1 MKPSNRA
8 MLWYFWKLSR
18 RNILLLSMLSI
29 AVTFLMRRIAGGTP
43 DASFAYVNFV
53 GQVFLIALLGG
64 CLFLWLRESSFLPH
78 SSLFTLPLS
87 TTRYLILFYG
97 YVLAMV
103 GAASCAAAALHF
115 HLYGSMLST
124 LVREEMKL
132 EFWQMPLVCVALAC
146 LIQSLFHLAGIKN
159 ELRAVPMAVALQVMA
174 VVCLLPVLE
183 PGDSSLQHIKY
194 APLPALLLA
203 WACSHH
209 ALASHRSGRLDGRIV
224 ILLEWFG
231 RGQGRTAT
239 FVSPDRALF
248 WLGWRRYGR
257 LLPLWSLGLGLTSLA
272 LIGGSALIWQDQ
284 LFRGI
289 DRGGPFIVYHLGT
302 LPAVACAT
310 ILSHIVILIRTR
322 EDLFGTGRG
331 YFLAL
336 PARSAAL
343 SRGRLL
349 AMALSVSVVLAAEL
363 ALFAP
368 VLHYTPV
375 LMHPNI
381 ILTMLL
387 APLLAWLVLWFGLL
401 LAGVYLV
408 FILAMVCLAVLVQ
421 PAGGNQLEEYGL
433 LVLATMSVATMA
445 LFLSR
450 GIRRGLL
457 SRIDWALCATVL
469 AGCLAVTAFFAWP
482 EPAHWRGPIPCLLIA
497 VLALGALLPV
507 ALPFV
512 AAPVL
517 TDWIRHR

>member
-1 MKPSNRA
+1 
-8 MLWYFWKLSR
+8 MLWYLWKLSR
-18 RNILLLSMLSI
+18 RNILLLSMLCI
-29 AVTFLMRRIAGGTP
+29 AVTFLIRRIAGGTP

-64 CLFLWLRESSFLPH
+64 CLFLWRWESSFLPH

-97 YVLAMV
+97 YVLAIV

-115 HLYGSMLST
+115 HLFGGTLST
-124 LVREEMKL
+124 LVRDGMEL
-132 EFWQMPLVCVALAC
+132 GFWQMPLACVALAC

-159 ELRAVPMAVALQVMA
+159 ELRAVPMAIALQVMA

-183 PGDSSLQHIKY
+183 PGDSSLQHIRY

-203 WACSHH
+203 WGCSHH
-209 ALASHRSGRLDGRIV
+209 ALASHRSGRLHGRMV

-248 WLGWRRYGR
+248 WLGWRRYGH

-272 LIGGSALIWQDQ
+272 LIGGSELFWQDQ

-289 DRGGPFIVYHLGT
+289 DRGGPFIVYYLGT

-310 ILSHIVILIRTR
+310 ILSHIFILIRTR

-336 PARSAAL
+336 PVRSAGL

-349 AMALSVSVVLAAEL
+349 AMTLSVSVVLAAEL

-368 VLHYTPV
+368 VLYYTPV
-375 LMHPNI
+375 LMNPDTI
-381 ILTMLL
+381 FTMLL
-387 APLLAWLVLWFGLL
+387 APLLVWLVLWFGLL
-401 LAGVYLV
+401 LAGAYLV
-408 FILAMVCLAVLVQ
+408 FIFALVCLAVLLQ
-421 PAGGNQLEEYGL
+421 PAGGNQLEGYGL
-433 LVLATMSVATMA
+433 VVLATMSIVTMA
-445 LFLSR
+445 LFLFR

-457 SRIDWALCATVL
+457 SRTDWGLFAAVL
-469 AGCLAVTAFFAWP
+469 VGCLAVTAFFAWP
-482 EPAHWRGPIPCLLIA
+482 EPAHLRGPIQNLLIA
-497 VLALGALLPV
+497 VLALGAVLPI

-512 AAPVL
+512 VAPVM